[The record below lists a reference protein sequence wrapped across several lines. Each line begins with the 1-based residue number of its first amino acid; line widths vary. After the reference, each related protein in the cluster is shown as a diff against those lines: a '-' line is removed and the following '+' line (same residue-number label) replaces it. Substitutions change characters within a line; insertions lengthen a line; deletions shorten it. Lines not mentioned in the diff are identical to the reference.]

1 MPIIV
6 GAPRSG
12 TTLLRFMLDSHP
24 EVAIPP
30 ETGFLVLAPQFEGK
44 GEASRGEFFRT
55 ITEYP
60 PEAPLWV
67 DSQIPAEDFREQLER
82 IHPFTAR
89 EGFRAFYR
97 LYASR
102 FDKPRWGDK
111 TPLYCLHLRSIAA
124 CLPEAH
130 FIHIIRDGRDVAL
143 SLRQT
148 WFSPGP
154 EIETLAAYWRQFVAT
169 GCREGR
175 HCRHYLEVRY
185 EDLVL
190 QPEGVLKR
198 ICRFLELK
206 FDPGMLR
213 YFERSPERL
222 REHVTRYRRDGSILV
237 SHEER
242 LIQQRQTTL
251 PPNPNRIAVWRSSM
265 NDLELLQFEAMAGDL
280 LEELGYPVRRLP

>member
-1 MPIIV
+1 
-6 GAPRSG
+6 
-12 TTLLRFMLDSHP
+12 MLDSHP

-44 GEASRGEFFRT
+44 GEALRTEFLCAV
-55 ITEYP
+55 TEYP
-60 PEAPLWV
+60 PEAPLWDDFHV
-67 DSQIPAEDFREQLER
+67 LVAAFREQVEQ
-82 IHPFTAR
+82 IHPFTAAD
-89 EGFRAFYR
+89 GFRAFYR

-154 EIETLAAYWRQFVAT
+154 EMETLAAYWRQCVAT
-169 GCREGR
+169 GRREGR

-190 QPEGVLKR
+190 HPEGVLKR
-198 ICRFLELK
+198 ICQFLELQ

-222 REHVTRYRRDGSILV
+222 REHVTRYRRDGSVLV

-242 LIQQRQTTL
+242 LIQQHQTTL
-251 PPNPNRIAVWRSSM
+251 PPNPQRLAVWRSSM
-265 NDLELLQFEAMAGDL
+265 SDLELLHFEAMAGEL
-280 LEELGYPVRRLP
+280 LGELGYSIRPLP